1 MEKIEIKPADSSG
14 LFNFRELWSYRE
26 LLYFLV
32 WRNIKARYSQ
42 TAIGVLWVVIQPLMV
57 MLIFSVLFGRLAN
70 LPSEGLPYTV
80 FVFSGLLPWNLI
92 ANAVSG
98 AGSSLIMNRNLVAK
112 VYFPRIIIPLARVL
126 EGLIDFGISCCI
138 LFCLI
143 LFYKIIPARTIVA
156 LPFFILWTIVLALG
170 VGFWLSA
177 LNVRYKDVAHI
188 MPFLSQIWFYV
199 SPVAYTLN
207 LVPEKARWLYSLNP
221 MVGIIEGFRWSLFA
235 RGASLTIVFP
245 ASLIITAVIFITG
258 LFYFYNSEKTFAD
271 II

>member
-1 MEKIEIKPADSSG
+1 
-14 LFNFRELWSYRE
+14 
-26 LLYFLV
+26 
-32 WRNIKARYSQ
+32 
-42 TAIGVLWVVIQPLMV
+42 
-57 MLIFSVLFGRLAN
+57 
-70 LPSEGLPYTV
+70 
-80 FVFSGLLPWNLI
+80 
-92 ANAVSG
+92 
-98 AGSSLIMNRNLVAK
+98 
-112 VYFPRIIIPLARVL
+112 
-126 EGLIDFGISCCI
+126 